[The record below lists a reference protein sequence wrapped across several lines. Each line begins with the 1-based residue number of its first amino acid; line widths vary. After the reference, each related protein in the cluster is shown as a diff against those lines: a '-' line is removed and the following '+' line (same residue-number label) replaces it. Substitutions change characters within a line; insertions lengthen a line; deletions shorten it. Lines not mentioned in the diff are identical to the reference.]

1 MKVAVVDYGLGNI
14 YSVMAALR
22 AIDVIA
28 VLDVDGS
35 MIAKC
40 DTALVPGVAAFGAGM
55 TNLQQSGQADALRE
69 HFASGK
75 QLVGLCLGAQMFM
88 DGSQESPA
96 DPGLG
101 FVAGNVVRLDE
112 QKCTVPNQGWLR
124 VADSETAQHQAFPAM
139 CGGDYFYF
147 SHSYR
152 MDIGDGVSLLG
163 TTHSGQ
169 EPIVAV
175 YHFENVLGVQFHPE
189 RSGRRGLEF
198 LSAALGS

>member
-1 MKVAVVDYGLGNI
+1 MNVAVVDYGLGNI
-14 YSVMAALR
+14 YSVMAALH
-22 AIDVIA
+22 AVGSAA
-28 VLDVDGS
+28 VLDTDGS
-35 MIAKC
+35 MISKC
-40 DTALVPGVAAFGAGM
+40 DTALVPGVAAFGASM
-55 TNLQQSGQADALRE
+55 RNLHDSGQAYALRE
-69 HFASGK
+69 HFDAGK
-75 QLVGLCLGAQMFM
+75 KLVGLCLGAQMFM

-152 MDIGDGVSLLG
+152 MDIGQGVSALG
-163 TTHSGQ
+163 ATFSGQ

-189 RSGRRGLEF
+189 RSGIRGLEF
-198 LSAALGS
+198 LSAALAS

>member
-1 MKVAVVDYGLGNI
+1 MKVAVVDYGLGNT
-14 YSVMAALR
+14 YSVMAALH
-22 AIDVIA
+22 AVGSAA
-28 VLDVDGS
+28 VLDTDGS
-35 MIAKC
+35 SISKC

-55 TNLQQSGQADALRE
+55 RNLFDSGQAEALRK
-69 HFASGK
+69 HFAEGK
-75 QLVGLCLGAQMFM
+75 KLVGLCLGAQMFL
-88 DGSQESPA
+88 DGSQESPN

-101 FVAGNVVRLDE
+101 FVPGYVVRLDE
-112 QKCTVPNQGWLR
+112 HRSTVPNQGWLR
-124 VADSETAQHQAFPAM
+124 VADSGITAYHSRRAI

-152 MDIGDGVSLLG
+152 MDIGEGVSLLG

-189 RSGRRGLEF
+189 RSGRRGLGF
-198 LSAALGS
+198 LSAALAS